1 MLEYLS
7 ADIICSEKRSS
18 SKTVS
23 FEEQIMS
30 KDKYPS
36 IFSNQKEAIV
46 FVIHQIFFATRAV
59 LKIGESNTNTSQ
71 IHFFMFQHV
80 IIIVV
85 SDPPTSS
92 PPSDDNI
99 GTTEVSVPFKRK
111 LELSNGE
118 LVRSVWSNFVFICSE
133 LSR

>member
-1 MLEYLS
+1 
-7 ADIICSEKRSS
+7 
-18 SKTVS
+18 
-23 FEEQIMS
+23 
-30 KDKYPS
+30 
-36 IFSNQKEAIV
+36 
-46 FVIHQIFFATRAV
+46 
-59 LKIGESNTNTSQ
+59 
-71 IHFFMFQHV
+71 MFQHV

-118 LVRSVWSNFVFICSE
+118 PVRSVWLNFVFICSE